1 MNLAFRMGQ
10 AASGRGLCDIES
22 RALAAGPIRNTEIME
37 SLLLMVHGF
46 LTTNDD
52 AFDAYF
58 MINHSF
64 IHRIRT
70 IG

>member
-37 SLLLMVHGF
+37 SLLGI
-46 LTTNDD
+46 
-52 AFDAYF
+52 AYA
-58 MINHSF
+58 
-64 IHRIRT
+64 T
-70 IG
+70 